1 MEISIY
7 LLCIYIA
14 GGARE
19 GGLAE
24 RRSGGA
30 GELSGHEAVTSAG
43 GCDGGGPAGPPV
55 AVACPCEAG
64 AECDWSG
71 WAGCC
76 RERRRPGRCM
86 AGGRGGT
93 GGTEGWSAAAALSY
107 ASPRRICPWAVG
119 LVQAARMAGRAPSG
133 TANRLCLGSA
143 QWRQPLL
150 LPRHF
155 PMRVMRQQGKQW
167 GPLRVK
173 G

>member
-1 MEISIY
+1 M
-7 LLCIYIA
+7 
-14 GGARE
+14 
-19 GGLAE
+19 
-24 RRSGGA
+24 
-30 GELSGHEAVTSAG
+30 
-43 GCDGGGPAGPPV
+43 

-71 WAGCC
+71 WAGCG
-76 RERRRPGRCM
+76 REQRRPGRCT

-93 GGTEGWSAAAALSY
+93 GGIEGRSAAAALSY

-119 LVQAARMAGRAPSG
+119 SVQAARMAWRAPSG
-133 TANRLCLGSA
+133 SANRPCLGSA
-143 QWRQPLL
+143 QRWQPLL
-150 LPRHF
+150 LPRHL

>member
-76 RERRRPGRCM
+76 RERRRPGRCT

-93 GGTEGWSAAAALSY
+93 GGIEGRSAIY
-107 ASPRRICPWAVG
+107 IHTMGPGPG
-119 LVQAARMAGRAPSG
+119 LVAHVLWRYCMRLASLGVGGVRPVRLAFGR
-133 TANRLCLGSA
+133 
-143 QWRQPLL
+143 
-150 LPRHF
+150 H
-155 PMRVMRQQGKQW
+155 PMHPPPTPDDASRIQQHSYQY
-167 GPLRVK
+167 
-173 G
+173 